1 MAALLAADPEL
12 STQIAAFAPVSG
24 AFYVSD
30 TATCHPDSVSIPSDP
45 GRPDIPMLEFHGEAD
60 DVIPYDGGQDRGDCL
75 PAIEHFMQSWAQ
87 INGLDPNS
95 NTTSRVKGATD
106 KNATVFQFGEGDS
119 LGMVTHIMV
128 GEDIGHDWPS
138 TEDNEDN
145 TLPGHHP
152 ASFNASSVIID
163 FFNSHPMPTSQAAA
177 PATTGGITD
186 DGTSTAG
193 VGPAKTGKP
202 DSSQGISSDAVR
214 LSSQLGIFLALS
226 SVAFWCVLQHFQV
239 GLPA

>member
-1 MAALLAADPEL
+1 MTALLAADPEL
-12 STQIAAFAPVSG
+12 STQIAAFAPVAG
-24 AFYVSD
+24 AFYVSNA
-30 TATCHPDSVSIPSDP
+30 ATCHPESVNIPSDP

-60 DVIPYDGGQDRGDCL
+60 DVIPYDGGEDRGDCL
-75 PAIEHFMQSWAQ
+75 PAIDHFIQSWAQ
-87 INGLDPNS
+87 VNGLDPNS
-95 NTTSRVKGATD
+95 NTTGRVKGATD
-106 KNATVFQFGEGDS
+106 KNATVFQFGEGKS

-152 ASFNASSVIID
+152 ASFNASSVIMD
-163 FFNSHPMPTSQAAA
+163 FFNSHPMPSSQAAA

-193 VGPAKTGKP
+193 LGPAKTGISG
-202 DSSQGISSDAVR
+202 SSPGLSSDAVR
-214 LSSQLGIFLALS
+214 LRSKKELFFALS
-226 SVAFWCVLQHFQV
+226 SVAFVSVLQHV
-239 GLPA
+239 